1 MKNIFLLLMIL
12 SIPLC
17 SAYSQNRTIKGR
29 IIDKET
35 NEALIGASV
44 VVQGNE
50 QIGTITNLD
59 GDFIL
64 SIPDGK
70 HKIVVS
76 YIGYTSVTLNP
87 KDSQII
93 KLAADALGLD
103 EVVVVGYGSA
113 KKRDLTGSVTS
124 INSKKLMESPALSAA
139 EAIQGKVP
147 GVLVTNSSWGPGS
160 NPSILI
166 RGKRSIKAGN
176 DPLYV
181 VDGIPCSTASNM
193 FAPSDIESI
202 EVLKDASATAIYGSR
217 GANGV
222 ILITTKKGKAGKIS
236 VDYSGYYGVQT
247 KQNDL
252 EYMNGA
258 EFADY
263 VREAERAAGKYKSD
277 VPNIDEDRN
286 LSAFTGDDYTW
297 QSIAMAYDANGNYDP
312 SKVRSTASDWKDLVE
327 QTGIITDHQLSIKG
341 GSDKVQFILNTT
353 YFNNEGIY
361 KQQDY
366 TRYTI
371 KGGFDAQVNS
381 WLKVGAQQHF
391 MRSIQNRGRNFQDCW
406 RVNPLGRYYDDE
418 GNLLQMTSGNDTQYW
433 NPLQYLDE
441 NAIVNPL
448 KINRFVGSYYVD
460 IALPVKGLK
469 YRANIGLDFHS
480 KQDYSF
486 TGPQANNGN
495 INKAKNSTQQTFGY
509 TIENLLFYDRT
520 FGKHTFGVTL
530 LQSVERNHREQLTD
544 DVQGLPSDK
553 LYWYDIASAAEIT
566 NFDSHNQIWSLAS
579 FMGRVNYNFNSKYY
593 ATVSMRY
600 DGSSRLADG
609 HKWVAFPAFSLAWR
623 MNEESW
629 LKSFDKLDNLK
640 LRFGYGVTANTA
652 IDPYQT
658 KGLLG
663 KKYYNYGSNLVMGYC
678 SSSLADQGLTWE
690 TTGQW
695 NLGLDFSFFRG
706 RLSGTIDAYM
716 QNTHDLLLD
725 RQLPI
730 VSGYDKVLTN
740 IGKTKNKG
748 IEVSLS
754 TVNVQTKDFTWTTDL
769 MYSTNKEEIVE
780 LYNGKVDDIGNK
792 WFIGEALNLFYD
804 YKKIGIWQNTPED
817 LEEMAKFNAN
827 GHKFAPGKIRLLDVD
842 GDYKISADKDRMI
855 LGQQRPKH
863 IFNMSNNFTYKGFDL
878 NFVLYGT
885 VGGMVQNKLRY
896 GHQANRNNNLKY
908 DYWTPNNPTNAYP
921 RPDSSSNDVEYES
934 TLHYEKTDFLR
945 LKTVTLGYTL
955 PKQSIQKVGLTNC
968 RLYLTAE
975 NPLIFTNYNGID
987 PEGATAYSAPSVS
1000 SWMFGVNLSF

>member
-1 MKNIFLLLMIL
+1 MRNIILLLMFL
-12 SIPLC
+12 SIPLG
-17 SAYSQNRTIKGR
+17 SAFAQNRTVKGCV
-29 IIDKET
+29 IDKET
-35 NEALIGASV
+35 GETLIGASV
-44 VVQGNE
+44 VVQGRE
-50 QIGTITNLD
+50 QIGTITDLD
-59 GDFIL
+59 GNFVL
-64 SIPDGK
+64 SIPSGK
-70 HKIVVS
+70 QKIVVS
-76 YIGYTSVTLNP
+76 YIGYTSVTLDP
-87 KDSQII
+87 KDTQVV
-93 KLAADALGLD
+93 KLATDALGLD

-124 INSKKLMESPALSAA
+124 INSKKLMESPALSAMD
-139 EAIQGKVP
+139 AIQGKAP
-147 GVLVTNSSWGPGS
+147 GVLVTNSSWTPGS
-160 NPSILI
+160 NPTILI

-181 VDGIPCSTASNM
+181 VDGIPAATAPNM
-193 FAPSDIESI
+193 FSPGDIESI

-236 VDYSGYYGVQT
+236 VDYNGYFGIQT

-258 EFADY
+258 EYADY

-277 VPNIDEDRN
+277 VPNIDDDRN
-286 LSAFTGDDYTW
+286 VSSFTGDDYTW

-312 SKVRSTASDWKDLVE
+312 SKVRSTASNWKDMVE
-327 QTGIITDHQLSIKG
+327 QTGIITDHQLSIRG
-341 GSDKVQFILNTT
+341 GNEKLQFVLNTT

-361 KQQDY
+361 KTSDY

-371 KGGFDAQVNS
+371 KGGFDAQVNN

-406 RVNPLGRYYDDE
+406 RVNPLGRFYDDE
-418 GNLLQMTSGNDTQYW
+418 GNLLEMTSGNDTQYW
-433 NPLQYLDE
+433 NPLQYLEE
-441 NAIVNPL
+441 NAIVSPL

-480 KQDYSF
+480 RQDYSF

-495 INKAKNSTQQTFGY
+495 LNKAKNSTQQTFDY

-520 FGKHTFGVTL
+520 FGKHTLGVTL

-544 DVQGLPSDK
+544 DVQGLPSDY
-553 LYWYDIASAAEIT
+553 LYWYDIASASEIT
-566 NFDSHNQIWSLAS
+566 KFDSHNQIWSLAS
-579 FMGRVNYNFNSKYY
+579 FMGRVNYNFNSRYY

-600 DGSSRLADG
+600 DGSSRLAEG

-629 LKSFDKLDNLK
+629 LKNFDKLDNLK

-663 KKYYNYGSNLVMGYC
+663 NRYYNYGDNLVMGY
-678 SSSLADQGLTWE
+678 SSTSLADMGLTWE
-690 TTGQW
+690 TTEQW
-695 NLGLDFSFFRG
+695 NVGVDFSFFRG
-706 RLSGTIDAYM
+706 RLSGTGDAYI

-804 YKKIGIWQNTPED
+804 YKKIGIWQNTEED
-817 LEEMAKFNAN
+817 LAEMAKFNAN

-842 GDYKISADKDRMI
+842 GDYKITADKDRMI
-855 LGQQRPKH
+855 LGQERPKH
-863 IFNMSNNFTYKGFDL
+863 IFNMTNTFLYKGFDL
-878 NFVLYGT
+878 NVVLYGT
-885 VGGMVQNKLRY
+885 VGGMVENKLRY

-921 RPDSSSNDVEYES
+921 RPDSSSNDAEYES
-934 TLHYEKTDFLR
+934 TLWYEKTDFLR
-945 LKTVTLGYTL
+945 LKTITLGYTL
-955 PKQSIQKVGLTNC
+955 PKQSIQKAGLTNC

-975 NPLIFTNYNGID
+975 NPLVFTNYTGID
-987 PEGATAYSAPSVS
+987 PEGAKAYAAPSVS
-1000 SWMFGVNLSF
+1000 TWMFGVNLSF

>member
-1 MKNIFLLLMIL
+1 MRNIILLLMFL
-12 SIPLC
+12 SIPLG
-17 SAYSQNRTIKGR
+17 SAFAQNRTVKGCV
-29 IIDKET
+29 IDKET
-35 NEALIGASV
+35 GETLIGASV
-44 VVQGNE
+44 VVQGRE
-50 QIGTITNLD
+50 QIGTITDLD
-59 GDFIL
+59 GNFVL
-64 SIPDGK
+64 SIPSGK
-70 HKIVVS
+70 QKIVVS
-76 YIGYTSVTLNP
+76 YIGYTSVTLDP
-87 KDSQII
+87 KDTQVV
-93 KLAADALGLD
+93 KLATDALGLD

-124 INSKKLMESPALSAA
+124 INSKKLMESPALSAMD
-139 EAIQGKVP
+139 AIQGKAP
-147 GVLVTNSSWGPGS
+147 GVLVTNSSWTPGA
-160 NPSILI
+160 NPTILI

-181 VDGIPCSTASNM
+181 VDGIPAATAPNM
-193 FAPSDIESI
+193 FSPGDIESI

-236 VDYSGYYGVQT
+236 VDYNGYFGIQT

-258 EFADY
+258 EYADY

-277 VPNIDEDRN
+277 VPNIDDDRN
-286 LSAFTGDDYTW
+286 VSSFTSDDYTW

-312 SKVRSTASDWKDLVE
+312 SKVRSTASNWKDMVE
-327 QTGIITDHQLSIKG
+327 QTGIITDHQLSIRG
-341 GSDKVQFILNTT
+341 GNEKLQFVLNTT

-361 KQQDY
+361 KTSDY

-371 KGGFDAQVNS
+371 KGGFDAQVNN

-406 RVNPLGRYYDDE
+406 RVNPLGRFYDDE
-418 GNLLQMTSGNDTQYW
+418 GNLLEMTSGNDTQYW
-433 NPLQYLDE
+433 NPLQYLEE
-441 NAIVNPL
+441 NAIVSPL

-480 KQDYSF
+480 RQDYSF
-486 TGPQANNGN
+486 IGPQANNGN
-495 INKAKNSTQQTFGY
+495 LNKAKNSTQQTFDY

-520 FGKHTFGVTL
+520 FGKHTLGITL

-544 DVQGLPSDK
+544 EVQGLPSDY
-553 LYWYDIASAAEIT
+553 LYWYDIASASEIT
-566 NFDSHNQIWSLAS
+566 KFDSHNQIWSLAS

-600 DGSSRLADG
+600 DGSSRLAEG

-623 MNEESW
+623 MNEENW
-629 LKSFDKLDNLK
+629 LKNFDKLDNLK

-663 KKYYNYGSNLVMGYC
+663 KRYYNYGDNLVMGY
-678 SSSLADQGLTWE
+678 SSTSLADMGLTWE

-695 NLGLDFSFFRG
+695 NVGVDFSFFRG
-706 RLSGTIDAYM
+706 RLSGTVDAYI

-804 YKKIGIWQNTPED
+804 YKKIGIWQNTEED
-817 LEEMAKFNAN
+817 LAEMAKFNAN

-842 GDYKISADKDRMI
+842 GDYKITADKDRMI
-855 LGQQRPKH
+855 LGQERPKH
-863 IFNMSNNFTYKGFDL
+863 IFNMTNTFLYKGFDM
-878 NFVLYGT
+878 NVVLYGT
-885 VGGMVQNKLRY
+885 VGGMVENKLRY

-921 RPDSSSNDVEYES
+921 RPNSSSNDAEYES
-934 TLHYEKTDFLR
+934 TLWYEKTDFLR
-945 LKTVTLGYTL
+945 LKTITLGYTL
-955 PKQSIQKVGLTNC
+955 PKQSIQKAGLTNC

-975 NPLIFTNYNGID
+975 NPLVFTNYTGID
-987 PEGATAYSAPSVS
+987 PEGAKAYAAPSVS
-1000 SWMFGVNLSF
+1000 TWMFGVNLSF

>member
-1 MKNIFLLLMIL
+1 MRNIILLLMFL
-12 SIPLC
+12 SIPLG
-17 SAYSQNRTIKGR
+17 SAFAQNRTVKGCV
-29 IIDKET
+29 IDKET
-35 NEALIGASV
+35 GETLIGASV
-44 VVQGNE
+44 VVQGRE
-50 QIGTITNLD
+50 QIGTITDLD
-59 GDFIL
+59 GNFVL
-64 SIPDGK
+64 SIPSGK
-70 HKIVVS
+70 QKIVVS
-76 YIGYTSVTLNP
+76 YIGYTSVTLDP
-87 KDSQII
+87 KDTQVV
-93 KLAADALGLD
+93 KLATDALGLD

-124 INSKKLMESPALSAA
+124 INSKKLMESPALSAMD
-139 EAIQGKVP
+139 AIQGKAP
-147 GVLVTNSSWGPGS
+147 GVLVTNSSWTPGS
-160 NPSILI
+160 NPTILI

-181 VDGIPCSTASNM
+181 VDGIPAATAPNM
-193 FAPSDIESI
+193 FSPGDIESI

-222 ILITTKKGKAGKIS
+222 ILITTKKGKVGKIS
-236 VDYSGYYGVQT
+236 VDYNGYFGIQT

-258 EFADY
+258 EYADY

-277 VPNIDEDRN
+277 VPNIDDDRN
-286 LSAFTGDDYTW
+286 VSSFTGDDYTW

-312 SKVRSTASDWKDLVE
+312 SKVRSTASNWKDMVE
-327 QTGIITDHQLSIKG
+327 QTGIITDHQLSIRG
-341 GSDKVQFILNTT
+341 GNEKLQFVLNTT

-361 KQQDY
+361 KTSDY

-371 KGGFDAQVNS
+371 KGGFDAQVNN

-406 RVNPLGRYYDDE
+406 RVNPLGRFYDDE
-418 GNLLQMTSGNDTQYW
+418 GNLLEMTSGNDTQYW
-433 NPLQYLDE
+433 NPLQYLEE
-441 NAIVNPL
+441 NAIVSPL

-480 KQDYSF
+480 RQDYSF

-495 INKAKNSTQQTFGY
+495 LNKAKNSTQQTFDY

-520 FGKHTFGVTL
+520 FGKHTLGITL

-544 DVQGLPSDK
+544 EVQGLPSDY
-553 LYWYDIASAAEIT
+553 LYWYDIASASEIT
-566 NFDSHNQIWSLAS
+566 KFDSHNQIWSLAS

-600 DGSSRLADG
+600 DGSSRLAEG

-623 MNEESW
+623 MNEENW
-629 LKSFDKLDNLK
+629 LKNFDKLDNLK

-663 KKYYNYGSNLVMGYC
+663 KRYYNYGDNLVMGY
-678 SSSLADQGLTWE
+678 SSISLADMGLTWE

-695 NLGLDFSFFRG
+695 NVGVDFSFFRG
-706 RLSGTIDAYM
+706 RLSGTVDAYI

-804 YKKIGIWQNTPED
+804 YKKIGIWQNTEED
-817 LEEMAKFNAN
+817 LAEMAKFNAN

-842 GDYKISADKDRMI
+842 GDYKITADKDRMI
-855 LGQQRPKH
+855 LGQERPKH
-863 IFNMSNNFTYKGFDL
+863 IFNMTNTFLYKGFDM
-878 NFVLYGT
+878 NVVLYGT
-885 VGGMVQNKLRY
+885 VGGMVENKLRY

-921 RPDSSSNDVEYES
+921 RPNSSSNDAEYES
-934 TLHYEKTDFLR
+934 TLWYEKTDFLR
-945 LKTVTLGYTL
+945 LKTITLGYTL
-955 PKQSIQKVGLTNC
+955 PKQSIQKAGLTNC

-975 NPLIFTNYNGID
+975 NPLVFTNYTGID
-987 PEGATAYSAPSVS
+987 PEGAKAYAAPSVS
-1000 SWMFGVNLSF
+1000 TWMFGVNLSF

>member
-1 MKNIFLLLMIL
+1 MRNIILLLMFL
-12 SIPLC
+12 SIPLG
-17 SAYSQNRTIKGR
+17 SAFAQNRTVKGCV
-29 IIDKET
+29 IDKET
-35 NEALIGASV
+35 GETLIGASV
-44 VVQGNE
+44 VVQGRE
-50 QIGTITNLD
+50 QIGTITDLD
-59 GDFIL
+59 GNFVL
-64 SIPDGK
+64 SIPSGK
-70 HKIVVS
+70 QKIVVS
-76 YIGYTSVTLNP
+76 YIGYTSVTLDP
-87 KDSQII
+87 KDTQVV
-93 KLAADALGLD
+93 KLATDALGLD

-124 INSKKLMESPALSAA
+124 INSKKLMESPALSAMD
-139 EAIQGKVP
+139 AIQGKAP
-147 GVLVTNSSWGPGS
+147 GVLVTNSSWTPGS
-160 NPSILI
+160 NPTILI

-181 VDGIPCSTASNM
+181 VDGIPAATAPNM
-193 FAPSDIESI
+193 FSPGDIESI

-236 VDYSGYYGVQT
+236 VDYNGYFGIQT

-258 EFADY
+258 EYADY

-277 VPNIDEDRN
+277 VPNIDDDRN
-286 LSAFTGDDYTW
+286 VSSFTGDDYTW

-312 SKVRSTASDWKDLVE
+312 SKVRSTASNWKDMVE
-327 QTGIITDHQLSIKG
+327 QTGIITDHQLSIRG
-341 GSDKVQFILNTT
+341 GNEKLQFVLNTT

-361 KQQDY
+361 KTSDY

-371 KGGFDAQVNS
+371 KGGFDAQVNN

-406 RVNPLGRYYDDE
+406 RVNPLGRFCDDE
-418 GNLLQMTSGNDTQYW
+418 GNLLEMTSGNDTQYW
-433 NPLQYLDE
+433 NPLQYLEE
-441 NAIVNPL
+441 NAIVSPL

-480 KQDYSF
+480 RQDYSF

-495 INKAKNSTQQTFGY
+495 LNKAKNSTQQTFDY

-520 FGKHTFGVTL
+520 FGKHTLGVTL

-544 DVQGLPSDK
+544 DVQGLPSDY
-553 LYWYDIASAAEIT
+553 LYWYDIASASEIT
-566 NFDSHNQIWSLAS
+566 KFDSHNQIWSLAS
-579 FMGRVNYNFNSKYY
+579 FMGRVNYNFNSRYY

-600 DGSSRLADG
+600 DGSSRLAEG

-629 LKSFDKLDNLK
+629 LKNFDKLDNLK

-663 KKYYNYGSNLVMGYC
+663 NRYYNYGDNLVMGY
-678 SSSLADQGLTWE
+678 SSTSLADMGLTWE
-690 TTGQW
+690 TTEQW
-695 NLGLDFSFFRG
+695 NVGVDFSFFRG
-706 RLSGTIDAYM
+706 RLSGTVDAYI

-804 YKKIGIWQNTPED
+804 YKKIGIWQNTEED
-817 LEEMAKFNAN
+817 LAEMAKFNAN

-842 GDYKISADKDRMI
+842 GDYKITADKDRMI
-855 LGQQRPKH
+855 LGQERPKH
-863 IFNMSNNFTYKGFDL
+863 IFNMTNTFLYKGFDL
-878 NFVLYGT
+878 NVVLYGT
-885 VGGMVQNKLRY
+885 VGGMVENKLRY

-921 RPDSSSNDVEYES
+921 RPDSSSNDAEYES
-934 TLHYEKTDFLR
+934 TLWYEKTDFLR
-945 LKTVTLGYTL
+945 LKTITLGYTL
-955 PKQSIQKVGLTNC
+955 PKQSIQKAGLTNC

-975 NPLIFTNYNGID
+975 NPLVFTNYTGID
-987 PEGATAYSAPSVS
+987 PEGAKAYAAPSVS
-1000 SWMFGVNLSF
+1000 TWMFGVNLSF

>member
-1 MKNIFLLLMIL
+1 
-12 SIPLC
+12 
-17 SAYSQNRTIKGR
+17 
-29 IIDKET
+29 
-35 NEALIGASV
+35 
-44 VVQGNE
+44 
-50 QIGTITNLD
+50 
-59 GDFIL
+59 
-64 SIPDGK
+64 
-70 HKIVVS
+70 
-76 YIGYTSVTLNP
+76 
-87 KDSQII
+87 
-93 KLAADALGLD
+93 
-103 EVVVVGYGSA
+103 
-113 KKRDLTGSVTS
+113 
-124 INSKKLMESPALSAA
+124 
-139 EAIQGKVP
+139 
-147 GVLVTNSSWGPGS
+147 
-160 NPSILI
+160 
-166 RGKRSIKAGN
+166 
-176 DPLYV
+176 
-181 VDGIPCSTASNM
+181 
-193 FAPSDIESI
+193 
-202 EVLKDASATAIYGSR
+202 
-217 GANGV
+217 
-222 ILITTKKGKAGKIS
+222 
-236 VDYSGYYGVQT
+236 
-247 KQNDL
+247 
-252 EYMNGA
+252 
-258 EFADY
+258 
-263 VREAERAAGKYKSD
+263 
-277 VPNIDEDRN
+277 
-286 LSAFTGDDYTW
+286 
-297 QSIAMAYDANGNYDP
+297 
-312 SKVRSTASDWKDLVE
+312 
-327 QTGIITDHQLSIKG
+327 
-341 GSDKVQFILNTT
+341 
-353 YFNNEGIY
+353 
-361 KQQDY
+361 
-366 TRYTI
+366 
-371 KGGFDAQVNS
+371 
-381 WLKVGAQQHF
+381 
-391 MRSIQNRGRNFQDCW
+391 
-406 RVNPLGRYYDDE
+406 
-418 GNLLQMTSGNDTQYW
+418 
-433 NPLQYLDE
+433 
-441 NAIVNPL
+441 
-448 KINRFVGSYYVD
+448 
-460 IALPVKGLK
+460 
-469 YRANIGLDFHS
+469 
-480 KQDYSF
+480 
-486 TGPQANNGN
+486 
-495 INKAKNSTQQTFGY
+495 
-509 TIENLLFYDRT
+509 
-520 FGKHTFGVTL
+520 
-530 LQSVERNHREQLTD
+530 
-544 DVQGLPSDK
+544 
-553 LYWYDIASAAEIT
+553 
-566 NFDSHNQIWSLAS
+566 
-579 FMGRVNYNFNSKYY
+579 
-593 ATVSMRY
+593 
-600 DGSSRLADG
+600 LADG

-629 LKSFDKLDNLK
+629 LKNFDKLDNLK

-740 IGKTKNKG
+740 IGKTKNQG

-792 WFIGEALNLFYD
+792 WFIGEALNVFYD

-855 LGQQRPKH
+855 LGQGRPKH
-863 IFNMSNNFTYKGFDL
+863 IFNMSNNFTYKGFDF

-955 PKQSIQKVGLTNC
+955 PKQSIQKAGLTNC

>member
-1 MKNIFLLLMIL
+1 MRNIILLLMFL
-12 SIPLC
+12 SIPLG
-17 SAYSQNRTIKGR
+17 SAFAQNRTVKGCV
-29 IIDKET
+29 IDKET
-35 NEALIGASV
+35 GETLIGASV
-44 VVQGNE
+44 VVQGRE
-50 QIGTITNLD
+50 QIGTITDLD
-59 GDFIL
+59 GNFVL
-64 SIPDGK
+64 SIPSGK
-70 HKIVVS
+70 QKIVVS
-76 YIGYTSVTLNP
+76 YIGYTSVTLDP
-87 KDSQII
+87 KDTQVV
-93 KLAADALGLD
+93 KLATDALGLD

-124 INSKKLMESPALSAA
+124 INSKKLMESPALSAMD
-139 EAIQGKVP
+139 AIQGKAP
-147 GVLVTNSSWGPGS
+147 GVLVTNSSWTPGS
-160 NPSILI
+160 NPTILI

-181 VDGIPCSTASNM
+181 VDGIPAATAPNM
-193 FAPSDIESI
+193 FSPGDIESI

-236 VDYSGYYGVQT
+236 VDYNGYFGIQT

-258 EFADY
+258 EYADY

-277 VPNIDEDRN
+277 VPNIDDDRN
-286 LSAFTGDDYTW
+286 VSSFTGDDYTW

-312 SKVRSTASDWKDLVE
+312 SKVRSTASNWKDMVE
-327 QTGIITDHQLSIKG
+327 QTGIITDHQLSIRG
-341 GSDKVQFILNTT
+341 GNEKLQFVLNTT

-361 KQQDY
+361 KTSDY

-371 KGGFDAQVNS
+371 KGGFDAQVNN

-406 RVNPLGRYYDDE
+406 RVNPLGRFYDDE
-418 GNLLQMTSGNDTQYW
+418 GNLLEMTSGNDTQYW
-433 NPLQYLDE
+433 NPLQYLEE
-441 NAIVNPL
+441 NAIVSPL

-480 KQDYSF
+480 RQDYSF

-495 INKAKNSTQQTFGY
+495 LNKAKNSTQQTFDY

-520 FGKHTFGVTL
+520 FGKHTLGVTL

-544 DVQGLPSDK
+544 DVQGLPSDY
-553 LYWYDIASAAEIT
+553 LYWYDIASASEIT
-566 NFDSHNQIWSLAS
+566 KFDSHNQIWSLAS
-579 FMGRVNYNFNSKYY
+579 FMGRVNYNFNSRYY

-600 DGSSRLADG
+600 DGSSRLAEG

-629 LKSFDKLDNLK
+629 LKNFDKLDNLK

-663 KKYYNYGSNLVMGYC
+663 NRYYNYGDNLVMGY
-678 SSSLADQGLTWE
+678 SSTSLADMGLTWE
-690 TTGQW
+690 TTEQW
-695 NLGLDFSFFRG
+695 NVGVDFSFFRG
-706 RLSGTIDAYM
+706 RLSGTVDAYI

-804 YKKIGIWQNTPED
+804 YKKIGIWQNTEED
-817 LEEMAKFNAN
+817 LAEMAKFNAN

-842 GDYKISADKDRMI
+842 GDYKITADKDRMI
-855 LGQQRPKH
+855 LGQERPKH
-863 IFNMSNNFTYKGFDL
+863 IFNMTNTFLYKGFDL
-878 NFVLYGT
+878 NVVLYGT
-885 VGGMVQNKLRY
+885 VGGMVENKLRY

-921 RPDSSSNDVEYES
+921 RPDSSSNDAEYES
-934 TLHYEKTDFLR
+934 TLWYEKTDFLR
-945 LKTVTLGYTL
+945 LKTITLGYTL
-955 PKQSIQKVGLTNC
+955 PKQSIQKAGLTNC

-975 NPLIFTNYNGID
+975 NPLVFTNYTGID
-987 PEGATAYSAPSVS
+987 PEGTKAYAAPSVS
-1000 SWMFGVNLSF
+1000 TWMFGVNLSF

>member
-1 MKNIFLLLMIL
+1 M
-12 SIPLC
+12 
-17 SAYSQNRTIKGR
+17 
-29 IIDKET
+29 
-35 NEALIGASV
+35 
-44 VVQGNE
+44 
-50 QIGTITNLD
+50 
-59 GDFIL
+59 
-64 SIPDGK
+64 
-70 HKIVVS
+70 
-76 YIGYTSVTLNP
+76 
-87 KDSQII
+87 
-93 KLAADALGLD
+93 
-103 EVVVVGYGSA
+103 
-113 KKRDLTGSVTS
+113 
-124 INSKKLMESPALSAA
+124 
-139 EAIQGKVP
+139 
-147 GVLVTNSSWGPGS
+147 
-160 NPSILI
+160 
-166 RGKRSIKAGN
+166 
-176 DPLYV
+176 
-181 VDGIPCSTASNM
+181 
-193 FAPSDIESI
+193 
-202 EVLKDASATAIYGSR
+202 
-217 GANGV
+217 
-222 ILITTKKGKAGKIS
+222 
-236 VDYSGYYGVQT
+236 
-247 KQNDL
+247 
-252 EYMNGA
+252 
-258 EFADY
+258 
-263 VREAERAAGKYKSD
+263 
-277 VPNIDEDRN
+277 
-286 LSAFTGDDYTW
+286 
-297 QSIAMAYDANGNYDP
+297 
-312 SKVRSTASDWKDLVE
+312 
-327 QTGIITDHQLSIKG
+327 
-341 GSDKVQFILNTT
+341 
-353 YFNNEGIY
+353 
-361 KQQDY
+361 
-366 TRYTI
+366 
-371 KGGFDAQVNS
+371 
-381 WLKVGAQQHF
+381 
-391 MRSIQNRGRNFQDCW
+391 
-406 RVNPLGRYYDDE
+406 
-418 GNLLQMTSGNDTQYW
+418 
-433 NPLQYLDE
+433 
-441 NAIVNPL
+441 
-448 KINRFVGSYYVD
+448 
-460 IALPVKGLK
+460 
-469 YRANIGLDFHS
+469 
-480 KQDYSF
+480 
-486 TGPQANNGN
+486 
-495 INKAKNSTQQTFGY
+495 
-509 TIENLLFYDRT
+509 FYDRT

-629 LKSFDKLDNLK
+629 LKNFDKLDNLK

-740 IGKTKNKG
+740 IGKTKNQG

-792 WFIGEALNLFYD
+792 WFIGEALNVFYD

-855 LGQQRPKH
+855 LGQGRPKH
-863 IFNMSNNFTYKGFDL
+863 IFNMSNNFTYKGFDF

-955 PKQSIQKVGLTNC
+955 PKQSIQKAGLTNC

>member
-1 MKNIFLLLMIL
+1 MRNIILLLMFL
-12 SIPLC
+12 SIPLG
-17 SAYSQNRTIKGR
+17 SAFAQNRTVKGCV
-29 IIDKET
+29 IDKET
-35 NEALIGASV
+35 GETLIGASV
-44 VVQGNE
+44 VVQGRE
-50 QIGTITNLD
+50 QIGTITDLD
-59 GDFIL
+59 GNFVL
-64 SIPDGK
+64 SIPSGK
-70 HKIVVS
+70 QKIVVS
-76 YIGYTSVTLNP
+76 YIGYTSVTLDP
-87 KDSQII
+87 KDTQVV
-93 KLAADALGLD
+93 KLATDALGLD

-124 INSKKLMESPALSAA
+124 INSKKLMESPALSAMD
-139 EAIQGKVP
+139 AIQGKAP
-147 GVLVTNSSWGPGS
+147 GVLVTNSSWTPGS
-160 NPSILI
+160 NPTILI

-181 VDGIPCSTASNM
+181 VDGIPAATAPNM
-193 FAPSDIESI
+193 FSPGDIESI

-236 VDYSGYYGVQT
+236 VDYNGYFGIQT

-258 EFADY
+258 EYADY

-277 VPNIDEDRN
+277 VPNIDDDRN
-286 LSAFTGDDYTW
+286 VSSFTGDDYTW

-312 SKVRSTASDWKDLVE
+312 SKVRSTASNWKDMVE
-327 QTGIITDHQLSIKG
+327 QTGIITDHQLSIRG
-341 GSDKVQFILNTT
+341 GNEKLQFVLNTT

-361 KQQDY
+361 KTSDY

-371 KGGFDAQVNS
+371 KGGFDAQVNN
-381 WLKVGAQQHF
+381 WLKVGVQQHF

-406 RVNPLGRYYDDE
+406 RVNPLGRFYDDE
-418 GNLLQMTSGNDTQYW
+418 GNLLEMTSGNDTQYW
-433 NPLQYLDE
+433 NPLQYLEE
-441 NAIVNPL
+441 NAIVSPL

-480 KQDYSF
+480 RQDYSF

-495 INKAKNSTQQTFGY
+495 LNKAKNSTQQTFDY

-520 FGKHTFGVTL
+520 FGKHTLGVTL

-544 DVQGLPSDK
+544 EVQGLPSDY
-553 LYWYDIASAAEIT
+553 LYWYDIASASEIT
-566 NFDSHNQIWSLAS
+566 KFDSHNQIWSLAS

-600 DGSSRLADG
+600 DGSSRLAEG

-629 LKSFDKLDNLK
+629 LKNFDKLDNLK

-663 KKYYNYGSNLVMGYC
+663 KRYYNYGDNLVMGY
-678 SSSLADQGLTWE
+678 SSTSLADMGLTWE

-695 NLGLDFSFFRG
+695 NVGVDFSFFRG
-706 RLSGTIDAYM
+706 RLSGTVDAYI

-804 YKKIGIWQNTPED
+804 YKKIGIWQNTEED
-817 LEEMAKFNAN
+817 LAEMAKFNAN

-842 GDYKISADKDRMI
+842 GDYKITADKDRMI
-855 LGQQRPKH
+855 LGQERPKH
-863 IFNMSNNFTYKGFDL
+863 IFNMTNTFLYKGFDM
-878 NFVLYGT
+878 NVVLYGT
-885 VGGMVQNKLRY
+885 VGGMVENKLRY

-921 RPDSSSNDVEYES
+921 RPNSSSNDAEYES
-934 TLHYEKTDFLR
+934 TLWYEKTDFLR
-945 LKTVTLGYTL
+945 LKTITLGYTL
-955 PKQSIQKVGLTNC
+955 PKQSIQKAGLTNC

-975 NPLIFTNYNGID
+975 NPLVFTNYTGID
-987 PEGATAYSAPSVS
+987 PEGAKAYAAPSVS
-1000 SWMFGVNLSF
+1000 TWMFGVNLSF

>member
-1 MKNIFLLLMIL
+1 MRNIILLLMFL
-12 SIPLC
+12 SIPLG
-17 SAYSQNRTIKGR
+17 SAFAQNRTVKGCV
-29 IIDKET
+29 IDKET
-35 NEALIGASV
+35 GETLIGASV
-44 VVQGNE
+44 VVQGRE
-50 QIGTITNLD
+50 QIGTITDLD
-59 GDFIL
+59 GNFVL
-64 SIPDGK
+64 SIPSGK
-70 HKIVVS
+70 QKIVVS
-76 YIGYTSVTLNP
+76 YIGYTSVTLDP
-87 KDSQII
+87 KDTQVV
-93 KLAADALGLD
+93 KLATDALGLD

-124 INSKKLMESPALSAA
+124 INSKKLMESPALSAMD
-139 EAIQGKVP
+139 AIQGKAP
-147 GVLVTNSSWGPGS
+147 GVLVTNSSWTPGS
-160 NPSILI
+160 NPTILI

-181 VDGIPCSTASNM
+181 VDGIPAATAPNM
-193 FAPSDIESI
+193 FSPGDIESI

-236 VDYSGYYGVQT
+236 VDYNGYFGIQT

-258 EFADY
+258 EYADY

-277 VPNIDEDRN
+277 VPNIDDDRN
-286 LSAFTGDDYTW
+286 VSSFTGDDYTW

-312 SKVRSTASDWKDLVE
+312 SKVRSTASNWKDMVE
-327 QTGIITDHQLSIKG
+327 QTGIITDHQLSIRG
-341 GSDKVQFILNTT
+341 GNEKLQFVLNTT

-361 KQQDY
+361 KTSDY

-371 KGGFDAQVNS
+371 KGGFDAQVNN

-406 RVNPLGRYYDDE
+406 RVNPLGRFYDDE
-418 GNLLQMTSGNDTQYW
+418 GNLLEMTSGNDTQYW
-433 NPLQYLDE
+433 NPLQYLEE
-441 NAIVNPL
+441 NAIVSPL

-480 KQDYSF
+480 RQDYSF

-495 INKAKNSTQQTFGY
+495 LNKAKNSTQQTFDY

-520 FGKHTFGVTL
+520 FGKHTLGVTL

-544 DVQGLPSDK
+544 DVQGLPSDY
-553 LYWYDIASAAEIT
+553 LYWYDIASASEIT
-566 NFDSHNQIWSLAS
+566 KFDSHNQIWSLAS
-579 FMGRVNYNFNSKYY
+579 FMGRVNYNFNSRYY

-600 DGSSRLADG
+600 DGSSRLAEG

-629 LKSFDKLDNLK
+629 LKNFDKLDNLK

-663 KKYYNYGSNLVMGYC
+663 NRYYNYGDNLVMGY
-678 SSSLADQGLTWE
+678 SSTSLADMGLTWE
-690 TTGQW
+690 TTEQW
-695 NLGLDFSFFRG
+695 NVGVDFSFFRG
-706 RLSGTIDAYM
+706 RLSGTVDAYI

-804 YKKIGIWQNTPED
+804 YKKIGIWQNTEED
-817 LEEMAKFNAN
+817 LAEMAKFNAN

-842 GDYKISADKDRMI
+842 GDYKITADKDRMI
-855 LGQQRPKH
+855 LGQERPKH
-863 IFNMSNNFTYKGFDL
+863 IFNMTNTFLYKGFDL
-878 NFVLYGT
+878 NVVLYGT
-885 VGGMVQNKLRY
+885 VGGMVENKLRY

-921 RPDSSSNDVEYES
+921 RPDSSSNDAEYES
-934 TLHYEKTDFLR
+934 TLWYEKTDFLR
-945 LKTVTLGYTL
+945 LKTITLGYTL
-955 PKQSIQKVGLTNC
+955 PKQSIQKAGLTNC
-968 RLYLTAE
+968 RLYLIAE
-975 NPLIFTNYNGID
+975 NPLVFTNYTGID
-987 PEGATAYSAPSVS
+987 PEGAKAYAAPSVS
-1000 SWMFGVNLSF
+1000 TWMFGVNLSF

>member
-1 MKNIFLLLMIL
+1 MRNIILLLMFL
-12 SIPLC
+12 SIPLG
-17 SAYSQNRTIKGR
+17 SAFAQNRTVKGCV
-29 IIDKET
+29 IDKET
-35 NEALIGASV
+35 GETLIGASV
-44 VVQGNE
+44 VVQGRE
-50 QIGTITNLD
+50 QIGTITDLD
-59 GDFIL
+59 GNFVL
-64 SIPDGK
+64 SIPSGK
-70 HKIVVS
+70 QKIVVS
-76 YIGYTSVTLNP
+76 YIGYTSVTLDP
-87 KDSQII
+87 KDTQVV
-93 KLAADALGLD
+93 KLATDALGLD

-124 INSKKLMESPALSAA
+124 INSKKLMESPALSAMD
-139 EAIQGKVP
+139 AIQGKAP
-147 GVLVTNSSWGPGS
+147 GVLVTNSSWTPGS
-160 NPSILI
+160 NPTILI

-181 VDGIPCSTASNM
+181 VDGIPAATAPNM
-193 FAPSDIESI
+193 FSPGDIESI

-236 VDYSGYYGVQT
+236 VDYNGYFGIQT

-258 EFADY
+258 EYADY

-277 VPNIDEDRN
+277 VPNIDDDRN
-286 LSAFTGDDYTW
+286 VSSFTGDDYTW

-312 SKVRSTASDWKDLVE
+312 SKVRSTASNWKNMVE
-327 QTGIITDHQLSIKG
+327 QTGIITDHQLSIRG
-341 GSDKVQFILNTT
+341 GNEKLQFVLNTT

-361 KQQDY
+361 KTSDY

-371 KGGFDAQVNS
+371 KGGFDAQVNN

-406 RVNPLGRYYDDE
+406 RVNPLGRFYDDE
-418 GNLLQMTSGNDTQYW
+418 GNLLEMTSGNDTQYW
-433 NPLQYLDE
+433 NPLQYLEE
-441 NAIVNPL
+441 NAIVSPL

-480 KQDYSF
+480 RQDYSF

-495 INKAKNSTQQTFGY
+495 LNKAKNSTQQTFDY

-520 FGKHTFGVTL
+520 FGKHTLGITL

-544 DVQGLPSDK
+544 EVQGLPSDY
-553 LYWYDIASAAEIT
+553 LYWYDIASASEIT
-566 NFDSHNQIWSLAS
+566 KFDSHNQIWSLAS

-600 DGSSRLADG
+600 DGSSRLAEG

-623 MNEESW
+623 MNEENW
-629 LKSFDKLDNLK
+629 LKNFDKLDNLK

-663 KKYYNYGSNLVMGYC
+663 KRYYNYGDNLVMGY
-678 SSSLADQGLTWE
+678 SSTSLADMGLTWE

-695 NLGLDFSFFRG
+695 NVGVDFSFFRG
-706 RLSGTIDAYM
+706 RLSGTVDAYI

-804 YKKIGIWQNTPED
+804 YKKIGIWQNTEED
-817 LEEMAKFNAN
+817 LAEMAKFNAN

-842 GDYKISADKDRMI
+842 GDYKITADKDRMI
-855 LGQQRPKH
+855 LGQERPKH
-863 IFNMSNNFTYKGFDL
+863 IFNMTNTFLYKGFDM
-878 NFVLYGT
+878 NVVLYGT
-885 VGGMVQNKLRY
+885 VGGMVENKLRY

-921 RPDSSSNDVEYES
+921 RPNSSSNDAEYES
-934 TLHYEKTDFLR
+934 TLWYEKTDFLR
-945 LKTVTLGYTL
+945 LKTITLGYTL
-955 PKQSIQKVGLTNC
+955 PKQSIQKAGLTNC

-975 NPLIFTNYNGID
+975 NPLVFTNYTGID
-987 PEGATAYSAPSVS
+987 PEGAKAYAAPSVS
-1000 SWMFGVNLSF
+1000 TWMFGVNLSF

>member
-1 MKNIFLLLMIL
+1 MRNIILLLMFL
-12 SIPLC
+12 SIPLG
-17 SAYSQNRTIKGR
+17 SAFAQNRTVKGCV
-29 IIDKET
+29 IDKET
-35 NEALIGASV
+35 GETLIGASV
-44 VVQGNE
+44 VVQGRE
-50 QIGTITNLD
+50 QIGTITDLD
-59 GDFIL
+59 GNFVL
-64 SIPDGK
+64 SIPSGK
-70 HKIVVS
+70 QKIVVS
-76 YIGYTSVTLNP
+76 YIGYTSVTLDP
-87 KDSQII
+87 KDTQVV
-93 KLAADALGLD
+93 KLATDALGLD

-124 INSKKLMESPALSAA
+124 INSKKLMESPALSAMD
-139 EAIQGKVP
+139 AIQGKAP
-147 GVLVTNSSWGPGS
+147 GVLVTNSSWTPGS
-160 NPSILI
+160 NPTILI

-181 VDGIPCSTASNM
+181 VDGIPAATAPNM
-193 FAPSDIESI
+193 FSPGDIESI

-236 VDYSGYYGVQT
+236 VDYNGYFGIQT

-258 EFADY
+258 EYADY

-277 VPNIDEDRN
+277 VPNIDDDRN
-286 LSAFTGDDYTW
+286 VSSFTGDDYTW

-312 SKVRSTASDWKDLVE
+312 SKVRSTASNWKDMVE
-327 QTGIITDHQLSIKG
+327 QTGIITDHQLSIRG
-341 GSDKVQFILNTT
+341 GNEKLQFVLNTT

-361 KQQDY
+361 KTSDY

-371 KGGFDAQVNS
+371 KGGFDAQVNN

-406 RVNPLGRYYDDE
+406 RVNPLGRFYDDE
-418 GNLLQMTSGNDTQYW
+418 GNLLEMTSGNDTQYW
-433 NPLQYLDE
+433 NPLQYLEE
-441 NAIVNPL
+441 NAIVSPL

-480 KQDYSF
+480 RQDYSF

-495 INKAKNSTQQTFGY
+495 LNKAKNSTQQTFDY

-520 FGKHTFGVTL
+520 FGKHTLGVTL

-544 DVQGLPSDK
+544 DVQGLPSDY
-553 LYWYDIASAAEIT
+553 LYWYDIASASEIT
-566 NFDSHNQIWSLAS
+566 KFDSHNQIWSLAS
-579 FMGRVNYNFNSKYY
+579 FMGRVNYNFNSRYY

-600 DGSSRLADG
+600 DGSSRLAEG

-629 LKSFDKLDNLK
+629 LKNFDKLDNLK

-663 KKYYNYGSNLVMGYC
+663 NRYYNYGDNLVMGY
-678 SSSLADQGLTWE
+678 SSTSLADMGLTWE
-690 TTGQW
+690 TTEQW
-695 NLGLDFSFFRG
+695 NVGVDFSFFRG
-706 RLSGTIDAYM
+706 RLSGTVDAYI

-804 YKKIGIWQNTPED
+804 YKKIGIWQNTEED
-817 LEEMAKFNAN
+817 LAEMAKFNAN

-842 GDYKISADKDRMI
+842 GDYKITADKDRMI
-855 LGQQRPKH
+855 LGQERPKH
-863 IFNMSNNFTYKGFDL
+863 IFNMTNTFLYKGFDL
-878 NFVLYGT
+878 NVVLYGT
-885 VGGMVQNKLRY
+885 VGGMVENKLRY

-921 RPDSSSNDVEYES
+921 RPDSSSNDAEYES
-934 TLHYEKTDFLR
+934 TLWYEKTDFLR
-945 LKTVTLGYTL
+945 LKTITLGYTL
-955 PKQSIQKVGLTNC
+955 PKQSIQKAGLTNC

-975 NPLIFTNYNGID
+975 NPLVFTNYTGID
-987 PEGATAYSAPSVS
+987 PEGAKAYAAPSVS
-1000 SWMFGVNLSF
+1000 TWMFGVNLSF

>member
-1 MKNIFLLLMIL
+1 MRNIILLLMFL
-12 SIPLC
+12 SIPLG
-17 SAYSQNRTIKGR
+17 SAFAQNRTVKGCV
-29 IIDKET
+29 IDKET
-35 NEALIGASV
+35 GETLIGASV
-44 VVQGNE
+44 VVQGRE
-50 QIGTITNLD
+50 QIGTITDLD
-59 GDFIL
+59 GNFVL
-64 SIPDGK
+64 SIPSGK
-70 HKIVVS
+70 QKIVVS
-76 YIGYTSVTLNP
+76 YIGYTSVTLDP
-87 KDSQII
+87 KDTQVV
-93 KLAADALGLD
+93 KLATDALGLD

-124 INSKKLMESPALSAA
+124 INSKKLMESPALSAMD
-139 EAIQGKVP
+139 AIQGKAP
-147 GVLVTNSSWGPGS
+147 GVLVTNSSWTPGS
-160 NPSILI
+160 NPTILI

-181 VDGIPCSTASNM
+181 VDGIPAATAPNM
-193 FAPSDIESI
+193 FSPGDIESI

-236 VDYSGYYGVQT
+236 VDYNGYFGIQT

-258 EFADY
+258 EYADY

-277 VPNIDEDRN
+277 VPNIDDDRN
-286 LSAFTGDDYTW
+286 VSSFTGDDYTW

-312 SKVRSTASDWKDLVE
+312 SKVRSTASNWKDMVE
-327 QTGIITDHQLSIKG
+327 QTGIITDHQLSIRG
-341 GSDKVQFILNTT
+341 GNEKLQFVLNTT

-361 KQQDY
+361 KTSDY

-371 KGGFDAQVNS
+371 KGGFDAQVNN
-381 WLKVGAQQHF
+381 WLKVGAQQLF

-406 RVNPLGRYYDDE
+406 RVNPLGRFYDDE
-418 GNLLQMTSGNDTQYW
+418 GNLLEMTSGNDTQYW
-433 NPLQYLDE
+433 NPLQYLEE
-441 NAIVNPL
+441 NAIVSPL

-480 KQDYSF
+480 RQDYSF

-495 INKAKNSTQQTFGY
+495 LNKAKNSTQQTFDY

-520 FGKHTFGVTL
+520 FGKHTLGVTL

-544 DVQGLPSDK
+544 DVQGLPSDY
-553 LYWYDIASAAEIT
+553 LYWYDIASASEIT
-566 NFDSHNQIWSLAS
+566 KFDSHNQIWSLAS
-579 FMGRVNYNFNSKYY
+579 FMGRVNYNFNSRYY

-600 DGSSRLADG
+600 DGSSRLAEG

-629 LKSFDKLDNLK
+629 LKNFDKLDNLK

-663 KKYYNYGSNLVMGYC
+663 NRYYNYGDNLVMGY
-678 SSSLADQGLTWE
+678 SSTSLADMGLTWE
-690 TTGQW
+690 TTEQW
-695 NLGLDFSFFRG
+695 NVGVDFSFFRG
-706 RLSGTIDAYM
+706 RLSGTVDAYI

-804 YKKIGIWQNTPED
+804 YKKIGIWQNTEED
-817 LEEMAKFNAN
+817 LAEMAKFNAN

-842 GDYKISADKDRMI
+842 GDYKITADKDRMI
-855 LGQQRPKH
+855 LGQERPKH
-863 IFNMSNNFTYKGFDL
+863 IFNMTNTFLYKGFDL
-878 NFVLYGT
+878 NVVLYGT
-885 VGGMVQNKLRY
+885 VGGMVENKLRY

-921 RPDSSSNDVEYES
+921 RPDSSSNDAEYES
-934 TLHYEKTDFLR
+934 TLWYEKTDFLR
-945 LKTVTLGYTL
+945 LKTITLGYTL
-955 PKQSIQKVGLTNC
+955 PKQSIQKAGLTNC

-975 NPLIFTNYNGID
+975 NPLVFTNYTGID
-987 PEGATAYSAPSVS
+987 PEGAKAYAAPSVS
-1000 SWMFGVNLSF
+1000 TWMFGVNLSF